1 MVMPAA
7 SYERRLTGWIKSLNG
22 LCRIAQF
29 NRDEPCARWPERLAR
44 MVAFRRAELTDVDA
58 VLAFWA
64 ESAEDTARPVDT
76 SAAVEH
82 LIARDPD
89 ALLLAVDDGK
99 IVGSIIAGW
108 DGWRCHLYRLA
119 VDPRRRGEGL
129 GRALIDAAEERLTT
143 LGGTRLDAV
152 ILDGNELAHRAWTA
166 AGFSRQAQWSRWVKP
181 VD

>member
-1 MVMPAA
+1 MVMRAA

-22 LCRIAQF
+22 PCRIARF
-29 NRDEPCARWPERLAR
+29 NPDEPRARWPERLER
-44 MVAFRRAELTDVDA
+44 MVAFRRAEPTDVDA

-76 SAAVEH
+76 SAAVER

-129 GRALIDAAEERLTT
+129 GRAPFLDSGRFQPSGAVVA
-143 LGGTRLDAV
+143 LGEARA
-152 ILDGNELAHRAWTA
+152 LDGVDPNYLLGWGAWQEIF
-166 AGFSRQAQWSRWVKP
+166 GFRPA
-181 VD
+181 

>member
-1 MVMPAA
+1 
-7 SYERRLTGWIKSLNG
+7 
-22 LCRIAQF
+22 
-29 NRDEPCARWPERLAR
+29 